1 MIRKSTLALIAA
13 VASMGIA
20 SPAFAQARTAYG
32 SVLPFTYDA
41 QGGRHYF
48 TYGYSQTT
56 APDYDRIAVRQS
68 SHEQIAGRH
77 SGLHAFAMVT
87 RAATSHSSY
96 NFDGS
101 YNRVGYDSGIETQR

>member
-1 MIRKSTLALIAA
+1 MISKSTLALIAA

-32 SVLPFTYDA
+32 SVLPLTYDA

-56 APDYDRIAVRQS
+56 APDYNQTFVHQS
-68 SHEQIAGRH
+68 SHEQIAGRQ
-77 SGLHAFAMVT
+77 SGLHAFAMIT
-87 RAATSHSSY
+87 HDAQSGYNPATTGY
-96 NFDGS
+96 DGS
-101 YNRVGYDSGIETQR
+101 IETQR